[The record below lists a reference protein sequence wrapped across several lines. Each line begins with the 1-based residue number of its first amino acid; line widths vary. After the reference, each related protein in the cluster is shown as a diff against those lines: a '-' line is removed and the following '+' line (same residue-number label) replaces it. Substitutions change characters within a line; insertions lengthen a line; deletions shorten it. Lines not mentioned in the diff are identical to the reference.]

1 MKAKDFFSFPKDFL
15 WGACL
20 SDYQHFG
27 GTKCDFPIN
36 WAVKHVI
43 FYQEDFK
50 LLTKLKLN
58 AFRTGI
64 EWARIEPK
72 EGVIDNGAVK
82 FYHDYFKAL
91 RRTGVKTF
99 VTLHHFTNPPWIH
112 DVGGWLSEHVVE
124 KFVSYVDFVS
134 SEFGEYIDYYVV
146 INEPAIYAINSY
158 MTGDAGFPPRHKD
171 MGEAFA
177 CMENLTKAIANSYRV
192 IHENNDEASVGF
204 SHFTPIILPEDPSNP
219 ENVEVCKAA
228 VDMLLYM
235 VPDSL
240 KNNMDFFGIDYYLNI
255 YISKDGS
262 TAKSEINPE
271 GLRHHLKE
279 FYQRYQKPIAI
290 IENGFPTRD
299 EEMKIKFMLEHL
311 KQVHDAINED
321 KVKVFAYNWWSF
333 LHGYEWGLG
342 YVPFFALIDV
352 DIGGT
357 YERRMTKTTQIYAQ
371 RCEQNGFPLKLYET
385 YHKLQ
390 KQKLFKVKP
399 PSPFAFQT

>member
-1 MKAKDFFSFPKDFL
+1 
-15 WGACL
+15 
-20 SDYQHFG
+20 
-27 GTKCDFPIN
+27 
-36 WAVKHVI
+36 
-43 FYQEDFK
+43 
-50 LLTKLKLN
+50 
-58 AFRTGI
+58 
-64 EWARIEPK
+64 EPK
-72 EGVIDNGAVK
+72 EGVTDNGVVK
-82 FYHDYFKAL
+82 FYHNYFKAL
-91 RRTGVKTF
+91 RRSGVKTF

-112 DVGGWLSEHVVE
+112 DVGGWLSEYVME

-146 INEPAIYAINSY
+146 VNEPAIYAINSY
-158 MTGDAGFPPRHKD
+158 MTGEVGFPPHHKD
-171 MGEAFA
+171 IGEAFT
-177 CMENLTKAIANSYRV
+177 CMENLTKAIASSYRV
-192 IHENNDEASVGF
+192 IHENDDEASVGF
-204 SHFTPIILPEDPSNP
+204 SHFTPIIFPEDPSNS

-228 VDMLLYM
+228 EDMLLYM

-240 KNNMDFFGIDYYLNI
+240 KNSMDYFGIDYYLNI

-262 TAKSEINPE
+262 IVKSELNPE

-279 FYQRYQKPIAI
+279 FHQRYQKPIAI

-311 KQVHDAINED
+311 KQVRDAINED

-333 LHGYEWGLG
+333 LHGYEWDLG

-352 DIGGT
+352 DIDGT
-357 YERRMTKTTQIYAQ
+357 YERRTTKTAQIYAQ
-371 RCEQNGFPLKLYET
+371 ICEQNGFPLKLYET